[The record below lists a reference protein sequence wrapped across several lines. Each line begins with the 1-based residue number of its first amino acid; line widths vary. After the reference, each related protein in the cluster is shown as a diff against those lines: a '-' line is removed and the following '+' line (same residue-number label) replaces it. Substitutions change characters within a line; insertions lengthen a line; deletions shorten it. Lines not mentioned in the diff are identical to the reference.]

1 MMTGVDLMTKA
12 MTVAEGKEL
21 KEV

>member
-1 MMTGVDLMTKA
+1 MTGVDLITKA